1 MNELKTE
8 LRYKSSKLTCPVGGC
23 TTKSFKVS
31 AGTTTQGVQ
40 IYRVYMSCKLNGNYR
55 LILLMYKIRFKR
67 LE

>member
-23 TTKSFKVS
+23 TTKSFKAS

-40 IYRVYMSCKLNGNYR
+40 IYRVYMSCNLNF
-55 LILLMYKIRFKR
+55 ILLMNKIRFKR